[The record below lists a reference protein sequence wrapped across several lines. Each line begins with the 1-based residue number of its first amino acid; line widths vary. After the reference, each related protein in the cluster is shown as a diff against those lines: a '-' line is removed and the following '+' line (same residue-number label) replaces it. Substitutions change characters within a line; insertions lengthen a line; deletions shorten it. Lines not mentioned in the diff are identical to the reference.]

1 MCSNLLAT
9 RILILSRVLVI
20 PCEDTVHYLQSKL
33 SLSQFYTNYSIM
45 AMSTIET
52 GPKLNWTRDNQ
63 MYERYRVWKKKVEFI
78 FCSALADST
87 PKQLVSYLKYW
98 MADQGIPLIEKWES
112 TGKLDYSNAEE
123 TPATEGGR
131 RRILLSGYKVQT
143 YWDLL
148 DEEFKPKGNKLL
160 SIIEL
165 WTRSKQGD
173 KPLNQWLT
181 QVYNLV
187 NICKYPEDS
196 TDRIIRDVLIVGCNS
211 NHARD
216 KIIQQGEAVTLN
228 QVIEILQAEE
238 SAYSTMKQIQDCEE
252 KPPASIYY
260 QAYDSRSKKSKNPS
274 NEQNSSSSSPTGSKR
289 KCFRC
294 GEPFSRQHMKEC
306 RAQNVTCN
314 GCGIKGHLKKCC
326 KKSGNF
332 PKDSSNQQNNQSP
345 STGSSRMN
353 FASTL
358 PQTEAEFFDE
368 KGLLKHY
375 NPQVP
380 QQHTGSMFILKK
392 VQDPNN
398 AILLSEDGVEIQHNT
413 STSVSDPDPAPILS
427 PDFPFQEFP
436 LREVVNQS
444 QIDYYSI
451 SDTSDPRENS
461 NSSRKAAKSTDLPL
475 KSCLANRSHKELRE
489 IKGSAISTAPT
500 QSSRDFNT
508 ISISDNCATRKS
520 IPGITPRIMTD
531 NPSITTTSPVETGVT
546 AIQAEIPEEIQV
558 HSSNYRS
565 VIPTDT
571 QALTALQNLI
581 SDDFQAKNTH
591 STQRKGEE
599 TPDTRPDIQDKA
611 FQLIQKIHNQ
621 LQQVQWDLQRLH
633 SLHKY
638 EN

>member
-1 MCSNLLAT
+1 MLQNLEKES
-9 RILILSRVLVI
+9 RI
-20 PCEDTVHYLQSKL
+20 H
-33 SLSQFYTNYSIM
+33 
-45 AMSTIET
+45 
-52 GPKLNWTRDNQ
+52 
-63 MYERYRVWKKKVEFI
+63 

-98 MADQGIPLIEKWES
+98 MGDQGIPLIEKWES

-123 TPATEGGR
+123 TPATKDGR
-131 RRILLSGYKVQT
+131 RRILSSGYKVQT

-216 KIIQQGEAVTLN
+216 KIIRQGEAVTLN

-238 SAYSTMKQIQDCEE
+238 SAYSTMQQIQGYD
-252 KPPASIYY
+252 KKSTGSIYY
-260 QAYDSRSKKSKNPS
+260 QSYEKSKKSKAPS

-306 RAQNVTCN
+306 RAQNVICN

-332 PKDSSNQQNNQSP
+332 PKDDSKRQNQSS
-345 STGSSRMN
+345 STGTGRMN
-353 FASTL
+353 IATTL

-368 KGLLKHY
+368 KGLLKDY

-398 AILLSEDGVEIQHNT
+398 VILLSEDGVEIQHNT

-436 LREVVNQS
+436 LTEVVNQS

-451 SDTSDPRENS
+451 PDTTDPRECS
-461 NSSRKAAKSTDLPL
+461 NSSRKATKSTDLPL
-475 KSCLANRSHKELRE
+475 KSGLNSSTHEELRE
-489 IKGSAISTAPT
+489 IKGSAVSTAPT
-500 QSSRDFNT
+500 QSSRDSNT
-508 ISISDNCATRKS
+508 ISILDNSATRES
-520 IPGITPRIMTD
+520 NPGIDTGITPGIMTD
-531 NPSITTTSPVETGVT
+531 TPSTPTTFPVETDVT
-546 AIQAEIPEEIQV
+546 AIPAEIPEEIQI

-599 TPDTRPDIQDKA
+599 TPDTRSELQDET

-621 LQQVQWDLQRLH
+621 LQEVQWDLQRLH

-638 EN
+638 KN

>member
-1 MCSNLLAT
+1 
-9 RILILSRVLVI
+9 
-20 PCEDTVHYLQSKL
+20 
-33 SLSQFYTNYSIM
+33 
-45 AMSTIET
+45 MSTLES
-52 GPKLNWTRDNQ
+52 GPKLDWTRDNQ
-63 MYERYRVWKKKVEFI
+63 MYERYRIWRKKVEFI

-98 MADQGIPLIEKWES
+98 MGDQGIPLIEKWES
-112 TGKLDYSNAEE
+112 TGKLDYSNAKE

-131 RRILLSGYKVQT
+131 RRTLSSGYKVQT

-165 WTRSKQGD
+165 WTCSKQGD
-173 KPLNQWLT
+173 KPLNLWLT

-216 KIIQQGEAVTLN
+216 KIIRQGEAVTLN
-228 QVIEILQAEE
+228 EVIEILQTEE
-238 SAYSTMKQIQDCEE
+238 STHSTMQQIQSYDK
-252 KPPASIYY
+252 KPTSSMYY
-260 QAYDSRSKKSKNPS
+260 QTYDSRSKKSKVS
-274 NEQNSSSSSPTGSKR
+274 NEQNSSSSPTGSKK

-294 GEPFSRQHMKEC
+294 GETFSRQHMKEC
-306 RAQNVTCN
+306 RAQDVTCN

-332 PKDSSNQQNNQSP
+332 PKDNSNRQNQFP
-345 STGSSRMN
+345 SAGPGKMN
-353 FASTL
+353 IASTI
-358 PQTEAEFFDE
+358 PQTEADFFDE
-368 KGLLKHY
+368 KGLPKQY
-375 NPQVP
+375 IPQN
-380 QQHTGSMFILKK
+380 QHTGSMYVLRKFQGKPNDILFS
-392 VQDPNN
+392 DN
-398 AILLSEDGVEIQHNT
+398 GVEIQH
-413 STSVSDPDPAPILS
+413 SVSDPDPAPIPT

-436 LREVVNQS
+436 LTEVVRQS
-444 QIDYYSI
+444 QIDISSI
-451 SDTSDPRENS
+451 SDTSDPRETS
-461 NSSRKAAKSTDLPL
+461 NSSSKATKSTDLPL
-475 KSCLANRSHKELRE
+475 QSGLKSVLANRSHKEMRE
-489 IKGSAISTAPT
+489 NRDLTVSTAPT
-500 QSSRDFNT
+500 QSSRDSNT
-508 ISISDNCATRKS
+508 ISIPDNSTTRES
-520 IPGITPRIMTD
+520 NPGIITRIMTET
-531 NPSITTTSPVETGVT
+531 PSTFSEETGVI
-546 AIQAEIPEEIQV
+546 AIHTEIPEELQM

-571 QALTALQNLI
+571 QALTVLQNLI

-599 TPDTRPDIQDKA
+599 TPDTRSIQRKGEDET

-621 LQQVQWDLQRLH
+621 LQEVQWDLQRLH

-638 EN
+638 KN

>member
-1 MCSNLLAT
+1 
-9 RILILSRVLVI
+9 
-20 PCEDTVHYLQSKL
+20 
-33 SLSQFYTNYSIM
+33 
-45 AMSTIET
+45 
-52 GPKLNWTRDNQ
+52 
-63 MYERYRVWKKKVEFI
+63 MYECYRIWRKKVEFI

-98 MADQGIPLIEKWES
+98 MGDQGIPLIEKWES
-112 TGKLDYSNAEE
+112 TGKLDYSNAKE

-131 RRILLSGYKVQT
+131 RRALSSGYKVQT

-181 QVYNLV
+181 QIYNLV

-216 KIIQQGEAVTLN
+216 KI
-228 QVIEILQAEE
+228 QVIEILQTEE
-238 SAYSTMKQIQDCEE
+238 STHSTMQQIQGYD
-252 KPPASIYY
+252 KKSTGSIYY
-260 QAYDSRSKKSKNPS
+260 QAYNRRSKKSKYPS
-274 NEQNSSSSSPTGSKR
+274 NEQNSSSTGSKK

-306 RAQNVTCN
+306 RAQDGICN
-314 GCGIKGHLKKCC
+314 GCDIKGHLKKCC

-332 PKDSSNQQNNQSP
+332 PKDSNRQNQSP
-345 STGSSRMN
+345 STGPGKMN
-353 FASTL
+353 IASAL
-358 PQTEAEFFDE
+358 PQTEADFFDE
-368 KGLLKHY
+368 KGLPKQY
-375 NPQVP
+375 IPQNQ
-380 QQHTGSMFILKK
+380 QQHTGGMYVLRKFQGNPSGDILFS
-392 VQDPNN
+392 DN
-398 AILLSEDGVEIQHNT
+398 GVEIQH
-413 STSVSDPDPAPILS
+413 SVSDPDPAPIPT

-436 LREVVNQS
+436 LTEVVNQS

-451 SDTSDPRENS
+451 SDTSDPRECS
-461 NSSRKAAKSTDLPL
+461 NSTKKAPTSTDFSL
-475 KSCLANRSHKELRE
+475 KSMQNCSSHEEMAFSRDLTV
-489 IKGSAISTAPT
+489 STAPT
-500 QSSRDFNT
+500 QSLRDSNT
-508 ISISDNCATRKS
+508 ISTPDNSDTKESN
-520 IPGITPRIMTD
+520 PGIIPRITTGIMTD
-531 NPSITTTSPVETGVT
+531 TPSTDITP
-546 AIQAEIPEEIQV
+546 IHAEIPEELQM
-558 HSSNYRS
+558 HSNNYRS

-581 SDDFQAKNTH
+581 SDDFQAKKTH

-599 TPDTRPDIQDKA
+599 TPDEA

-621 LQQVQWDLQRLH
+621 LQEVQWDLQRLH

-638 EN
+638 KN

>member
-1 MCSNLLAT
+1 
-9 RILILSRVLVI
+9 
-20 PCEDTVHYLQSKL
+20 
-33 SLSQFYTNYSIM
+33 M
-45 AMSTIET
+45 AMSTLES
-52 GPKLNWTRDNQ
+52 GPKLDWTRDNQ
-63 MYERYRVWKKKVEFI
+63 MYECYRIWKKKVEFI

-98 MADQGIPLIEKWES
+98 MGDQGIPLIEKWES
-112 TGKLDYSNAEE
+112 TGKLDYSNSRE

-131 RRILLSGYKVQT
+131 RKALSSGYKVQT

-216 KIIQQGEAVTLN
+216 KIIRQGEAVTLN
-228 QVIEILQAEE
+228 EVIEILQTEE
-238 SAYSTMKQIQDCEE
+238 STHSTMQQIQSYD
-252 KPPASIYY
+252 KKSTGSIYY
-260 QAYDSRSKKSKNPS
+260 QTYDSRSKKSKNPS
-274 NEQNSSSSSPTGSKR
+274 NEQNSSSSHTGFTGSKK

-294 GEPFSRQHMKEC
+294 GETFSREHMKEC
-306 RAQNVTCN
+306 RAQDVTCN

-332 PKDSSNQQNNQSP
+332 PKDSNRQNNQSS
-345 STGSSRMN
+345 STGPGRMN
-353 FASTL
+353 IASTL
-358 PQTEAEFFDE
+358 PQTEADFFDE
-368 KGLLKHY
+368 KGLPKQY
-375 NPQVP
+375 IPQN
-380 QQHTGSMFILKK
+380 QHTGSMYVLKK
-392 VQDPNN
+392 FQGKPND
-398 AILLSEDGVEIQHNT
+398 ILFSDNGVEIQH
-413 STSVSDPDPAPILS
+413 SVSDPDPAPIPT

-436 LREVVNQS
+436 LTEVVKQS

-451 SDTSDPRENS
+451 SDTSDRRECSFSTKKAHTGTNSSLKSVQNWSSSGLINSTHEEMREN
-461 NSSRKAAKSTDLPL
+461 RDLTVST
-475 KSCLANRSHKELRE
+475 
-489 IKGSAISTAPT
+489 TPT
-500 QSSRDFNT
+500 QSVRDSNT
-508 ISISDNCATRKS
+508 IPIPDNSTTRKS
-520 IPGITPRIMTD
+520 DTRITTGIMTD
-531 NPSITTTSPVETGVT
+531 TFSEETDVT
-546 AIQAEIPEEIQV
+546 AIHAEIPEELQI
-558 HSSNYRS
+558 HSNNYRS
-565 VIPTDT
+565 VTPTDT

-591 STQRKGEE
+591 STQRKREE
-599 TPDTRPDIQDKA
+599 TPDTRSIQRKGENET
-611 FQLIQKIHNQ
+611 FRLIQKIHNQ
-621 LQQVQWDLQRLH
+621 LQEVQWDLQRLH

-638 EN
+638 KN